1 MMKQDLSVLSLK
13 IGVATFL
20 FSFSLLLCLVAFPSA
35 QAFATTS
42 SSASTTCADT
52 ALSTTISEADASRF
66 ARQLAVTMG
75 AGKKALKSLAENPIR
90 NAYGDI
96 ETTYCISGIYTFF
109 KTLTSIL
116 DFDIVSAIV
125 SIILAVLEDLLNQVC
140 QLVMQAITNVLT
152 MICLP
157 LPDLSLG
164 KFTLPGLDGVSCD
177 GISLADYVSVD
188 RAPALDLTGSSVPSD
203 LMSVPLSVIAPS
215 KTGTSLFGN

>member
-1 MMKQDLSVLSLK
+1 MKQDLSVLSLK

-20 FSFSLLLCLVAFPSA
+20 FGFSLLLCLVAFPSA

-42 SSASTTCADT
+42 SSASATCADT
-52 ALSTTISEADASRF
+52 ALATTIKEADASSL
-66 ARQLAVTMG
+66 ARRLAVTFG
-75 AGKKALKSLAENPIR
+75 AGKKAQKSLAENPIR
-90 NAYGDI
+90 YAYGDI
-96 ETTYCISGIYTFF
+96 ETTYCISGMYGFY
-109 KTLTSIL
+109 KTLAQIL
-116 DFDIVSAIV
+116 NLNAVISAIV
-125 SIILAVLEDLLNQVC
+125 SIILSVLEDLLNQVC
-140 QLVMQAITNVLT
+140 QLVLQAIDNVLT

-188 RAPALDLTGSSVPSD
+188 RAPALDLTGSSVPSN